1 MIRINHVLFHR
12 YSPRLWRKDIY
23 IYMCS
28 NSPQNL
34 ACVLHGQPLTCVST
48 TREMIAQSTRSD
60 MGSHM
65 RAHGGLPQRLQRA
78 LWKEAEA
85 TVHPLDASASLLPRI
100 PRIGPHHSA
109 EISLLAMVCSVT
121 RNWPQRCWPLFARL
135 ITPVSLRANFE
146 SSKRKKNGL
155 LSLLTRLEFSFSK
168 ATF

>member
-1 MIRINHVLFHR
+1 MTRINHVLFHS
-12 YSPRLWRKDIY
+12 YNPMVMEEMYIY

-85 TVHPLDASASLLPRI
+85 TVHPLDASASLLP
-100 PRIGPHHSA
+100 PNS
-109 EISLLAMVCSVT
+109 T
-121 RNWPQRCWPLFARL
+121 NWPP
-135 ITPVSLRANFE
+135 SLRRDFAI
-146 SSKRKKNGL
+146 SHGL
-155 LSLLTRLEFSFSK
+155 VGN
-168 ATF
+168 A

>member
-1 MIRINHVLFHR
+1 MSQWIIGIRINHVLFHR
-12 YSPRLWRKDIY
+12 YNPRLWKRYIYIY

-28 NSPQNL
+28 NWPQNL

-65 RAHGGLPQRLQRA
+65 RAHGGSPQRLQRA

-109 EISLLAMVCSVT
+109 EISLLAMVWSVT
-121 RNWPQRCWPLFARL
+121 RNWPQRCWPLLARF
-135 ITPVSLRANFE
+135 ITPV
-146 SSKRKKNGL
+146 
-155 LSLLTRLEFSFSK
+155 LLTSQFRARGGRKIDSLN
-168 ATF
+168 AVGI

>member
-1 MIRINHVLFHR
+1 M
-12 YSPRLWRKDIY
+12 YIY
-23 IYMCS
+23 ICS

-85 TVHPLDASASLLPRI
+85 TVHPLDAAASLLPRI
-100 PRIGPHHSA
+100 PRIGPRRSA
-109 EISLLAMVCSVT
+109 EISLFSPDDLPATFVRPLITSFVT
-121 RNWPQRCWPLFARL
+121 RQFRNFGGVFLFFFFFLHRF
-135 ITPVSLRANFE
+135 R
-146 SSKRKKNGL
+146 
-155 LSLLTRLEFSFSK
+155 
-168 ATF
+168 TF